1 MNQDEW
7 YQQHYNVVWDATIK
21 SVIIHNAD
29 SRFDNIPSEEEIRQS
44 HSFSPE
50 FLQNMETILHKNQA
64 PKRKLRHPVRIK
76 TEQSIEEPDQS
87 FWEEWKHQHPTTDG
101 FSADGSTPA
110 AAEPGITAPHRA
122 HLTGRPTFWH
132 CSHRL
137 RRSAKAV
144 IAAAIVLVIVIG
156 GIHLSDNGFLRA
168 SRTQNVVEYGG
179 QSTLL
184 TNMSEQDYELIF
196 RKPGFIPKTYKL
208 ISDHKYDYMRTLE
221 YSDGV
226 KTLTIRYTLCKEDA
240 DAQIDNERHPQE
252 EKSILLKHKYDAVL
266 SVPKLPDAY
275 TVFSWKDGLIQ
286 YIILSHESKETLLQI
301 AESMVP

>member
-87 FWEEWKHQHPTTDG
+87 FWEEWKHQHPTADG

-184 TNMSEQDYELIF
+184 TDMINGNYELMF
-196 RKPGFIPKTYKL
+196 RMPTFIPKEYEFS
-208 ISDHKYDYMRTLE
+208 SDYTTHYMRILE
-221 YSDGV
+221 YSNGTQ
-226 KTLTIRYTLCKEDA
+226 TLIIKYDILSVDTDISLDS
-240 DAQIDNERHPQE
+240 ERHPQE
-252 EKSILLKHKYDAVL
+252 EKIIKLNQKYNAILFL
-266 SVPKLPDAY
+266 SEQPGSY
-275 TVFSWKDGLIQ
+275 TVFTWQDGLIQ
-286 YIILSHESKETLLQI
+286 YQIYSHESEKILIQI
-301 AESMVP
+301 AESISP

>member
-1 MNQDEW
+1 
-7 YQQHYNVVWDATIK
+7 
-21 SVIIHNAD
+21 
-29 SRFDNIPSEEEIRQS
+29 
-44 HSFSPE
+44 
-50 FLQNMETILHKNQA
+50 METILHKNQA

-87 FWEEWKHQHPTTDG
+87 FWEEWKHQHPTADG

-184 TNMSEQDYELIF
+184 TDMINGNYELMF
-196 RKPGFIPKTYKL
+196 RMPTFIPKEYEFS
-208 ISDHKYDYMRTLE
+208 SDYTTHYMRILE
-221 YSDGV
+221 YSNGTQ
-226 KTLTIRYTLCKEDA
+226 TLIIKYDILSVDTDISLDS
-240 DAQIDNERHPQE
+240 ERHPQE
-252 EKSILLKHKYDAVL
+252 EKIIKLNQKYNAILFL
-266 SVPKLPDAY
+266 SEQPGSY
-275 TVFSWKDGLIQ
+275 TVFTWQDGLIQ
-286 YIILSHESKETLLQI
+286 YQIYSHESEKILIQI
-301 AESMVP
+301 AESISP